1 MAFPRP
7 STADIQASATHFG
20 FHLDDAAR
28 TEFATIAGYTLG
40 AYDIV
45 DTLYDE
51 VARPPEIERAYRFP
65 EPPDNP
71 LNAWYVTADI
81 HPEANGPLSGKR
93 VAIKDNI
100 AVAGIPMMNGSAT
113 LEGFIPSRDATVVER
128 LLGAGAIIA
137 GKSVCED
144 LCCSS
149 SSFTSACG
157 AVRNP
162 WDPTRETG
170 GSSSGSAALVAAGMV
185 DLALGSDQGG
195 SVRIPAALCGIVG
208 HKPTYGLVPYTGG
221 FPIERTIDHIGPI
234 TRTVADAALMLTVLA
249 GADGRDPRQPTVVS
263 ATDYQAALTGDVA
276 GLRVGLLSEGFSQP
290 GSEVDELVRLAAQ
303 RFTEIGCTVGEI
315 SVPWHRHA
323 LSVFAVIF
331 GDGVTYQMLD
341 GNGYG
346 LGVDGLYD
354 PELMAYF
361 AARRPANADQ
371 LSSIV
376 KATALCGRYSLQT
389 RGGVPYAK
397 ARNLLPQVRAAYDQA
412 LDQYDVLAMPTV
424 PGTASPLPTGGE
436 DTVTLLA
443 QALGMV
449 GNTAPL
455 DASGHPAISVPAGL
469 IDGLPVGMMIMG
481 KHFDDA
487 TVLKFADAFERL
499 SGGFAMPDK
508 ESRHAGSP
516 TSHSAQQPNPAM
528 PTRSR

>member
-7 STADIQASATHFG
+7 STADIDAAATHFG
-20 FHLDDAAR
+20 FHLGDAERA
-28 TEFATIAGYTLG
+28 EFATTAGYTLG
-40 AYDIV
+40 AYDHV
-45 DTLYDE
+45 DALYDE
-51 VARPPEIERAYRFP
+51 AARPQMIERAYRFP
-65 EPPDNP
+65 DPADNP
-71 LNAWYVTADI
+71 LGAWYVTAEI
-81 HPEANGPLSGKR
+81 SSGAHGPLSGKR

-157 AVRNP
+157 PVRNP
-162 WDPTRETG
+162 WDPAREAG
-170 GSSSGSAALVAAGMV
+170 GSSSGSAALVAAGVV

-234 TRTVADAALMLTVLA
+234 TSTVADAALMLTVLA
-249 GADGRDPRQPTVVS
+249 GSDGRDPRQPTVVP
-263 ATDYQAALTGDVA
+263 AVDYLAALSGDAA
-276 GLRVGLLSEGFSQP
+276 GLRVGLVSEGFGP
-290 GSEVDELVRLAAQ
+290 GSEVDELVRSAAQ
-303 RFTEIGCTVGEI
+303 RFTELGCTLGEI

-354 PELMAYF
+354 PELMEYF
-361 AARRPANADQ
+361 AARRPVKADR

-412 LDQYDVLAMPTV
+412 LDQYDVLVMPTV
-424 PGTASPLPTGGE
+424 PDTACRLPTGGE
-436 DTVTLLA
+436 DTVTLLT

-469 IDGLPVGMMIMG
+469 VDGLPVGMMIMG
-481 KHFDDA
+481 KRFDDA
-487 TVLKFADAFERL
+487 TVLKVADAFEQL
-499 SGGFAMPDK
+499 SGGFAMPDRA
-508 ESRHAGSP
+508 SRHLGSP
-516 TSHSAQQPNPAM
+516 ASHPEQQPNPAT